1 MNFVPSACTSS
12 TSAAYLAGNLSA
24 NEDANHFLLWFMTRQ
39 EEYVRQKQVGF
50 GAIRDL
56 KQTVLGVAPALMV
69 A

>member
-1 MNFVPSACTSS
+1 MNFMPSACTFS

-24 NEDANHFLLWFMTRQ
+24 SEDANHFLLWFMTRQ

-56 KQTVLGVAPALMV
+56 KQTVFLGGPALMV
-69 A
+69 P